1 MRHEINSVFMKR
13 SIITLFALL
22 AAIGSCRAADDA
34 QAILR
39 RTADYVKR
47 LGDYGVSFVL
57 TSGDYASSGRYAVSG
72 DVYYI
77 AVDNAEVYSDG
88 KTRYEVN
95 HARKEVSVDDMDAA
109 SRNILDNPTR
119 CFDFV
124 GTDYRS
130 EVASRDGDEVTLHL
144 RAVDPE
150 IEGDIYLTVSESTGR
165 PSSVA
170 YSLYD
175 DRVTVRITD
184 IYGSTEAVRRFDRST
199 CRDYEMIDFR

>member
-1 MRHEINSVFMKR
+1 M
-13 SIITLFALL
+13 
-22 AAIGSCRAADDA
+22 
-34 QAILR
+34 
-39 RTADYVKR
+39 
-47 LGDYGVSFVL
+47 SFVL

-184 IYGSTEAVRRFDRST
+184 IYGSAETVRRFDRST

>member
-1 MRHEINSVFMKR
+1 MKR
-13 SIITLFALL
+13 SILILFAVL
-22 AAIGSCRAADDA
+22 AAAGSCRAGGDA
-34 QAILR
+34 RTILR
-39 RTADYVKR
+39 RTADYVKS

-77 AVDNAEVYSDG
+77 AVDSAEVYSDG
-88 KTRYEVN
+88 RTRYEVN
-95 HARKEVSVDDMDAA
+95 HSRKEVSVDDMDTE

-119 CFDFV
+119 CFDFA

-130 EVASRDGDEVTLHL
+130 EVTSRDGDEVTLRL
-144 RAVDPE
+144 RAVDPG

-165 PSSVA
+165 PSAVV

-184 IYGSTEAVRRFDRST
+184 IYGSAVAVKRFDRSSF
-199 CRDYEMIDFR
+199 RGYEIIDFR

>member
-1 MRHEINSVFMKR
+1 MKR
-13 SIITLFALL
+13 SIIILFALL

-39 RTADYVKR
+39 RTADYVKK

-124 GTDYRS
+124 GTAKR
-130 EVASRDGDEVTLHL
+130 
-144 RAVDPE
+144 
-150 IEGDIYLTVSESTGR
+150 
-165 PSSVA
+165 
-170 YSLYD
+170 
-175 DRVTVRITD
+175 
-184 IYGSTEAVRRFDRST
+184 
-199 CRDYEMIDFR
+199 